1 MEELDVLETILTAK
15 ITNKEPSKVA
25 LSRVKFTKFLVE
37 HYGISDE
44 KNDPMSIR
52 HLAEFGVE
60 AIKHHDPE
68 VRQAGQDLVLL
79 LYKVDQDAVR
89 KVMPEDNASNR

>member
-1 MEELDVLETILTAK
+1 MQRIYDLAIDTGVKLIKSPKMEELDVLETILTAK

-44 KNDPMSIR
+44 KNDPMNIR
-52 HLAEFGVE
+52 WCCN
-60 AIKHHDPE
+60 
-68 VRQAGQDLVLL
+68 
-79 LYKVDQDAVR
+79 DQ
-89 KVMPEDNASNR
+89 